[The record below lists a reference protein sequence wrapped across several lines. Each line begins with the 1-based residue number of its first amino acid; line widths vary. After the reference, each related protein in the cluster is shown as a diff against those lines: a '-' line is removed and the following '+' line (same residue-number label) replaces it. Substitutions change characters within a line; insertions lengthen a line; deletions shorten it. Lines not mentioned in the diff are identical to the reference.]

1 MSDDPRESFLPPPVP
16 LMSAKRARDLA
27 RECQGMANH
36 LREQG
41 DVGTARFL
49 EQRSAWW
56 MAYAI
61 ALSQIPPGATD
72 DERRG
77 M

>member
-1 MSDDPRESFLPPPVP
+1 MSDEPFLPPQPP
-16 LMSAKRARDLA
+16 LMSAAKARDIA
-27 RECQGMANH
+27 RSCAGMSNY

-41 DVGTARFL
+41 DIGTARLL

-72 DERRG
+72 
-77 M
+77 

>member
-1 MSDDPRESFLPPPVP
+1 MSDDPFLPPQPP
-16 LMSAKRARDLA
+16 LMSAVKARDIA
-27 RECQGMANH
+27 RSCAGMANY

-41 DVGTARFL
+41 DISTARIL

-72 DERRG
+72 
-77 M
+77 

>member
-1 MSDDPRESFLPPPVP
+1 MSDEPFLPPPVP
-16 LMSAKRARDLA
+16 LMSAVKARNLA

-41 DVGTARFL
+41 DTGTARIL

-61 ALSQIPPGATD
+61 ALSQIPPGAVKP
-72 DERRG
+72 EWEA
-77 M
+77 

>member
-1 MSDDPRESFLPPPVP
+1 MSDEPILPPPVP
-16 LMSAKRARDLA
+16 LMSAVKARNLA

-36 LREQG
+36 LREIG
-41 DVGTARFL
+41 ETGVATTL
-49 EQRSAWW
+49 ERRSAWW

-72 DERRG
+72 GESV
-77 M
+77 

>member
-1 MSDDPRESFLPPPVP
+1 MSEKYLPPAVP
-16 LMSAKRARDLA
+16 LMSAVKARNLARD
-27 RECQGMANH
+27 CQGMANY

-41 DVGTARFL
+41 ATGEANIL
-49 EQRSAWW
+49 ERRSAWW

-72 DERRG
+72 PEG
-77 M
+77 KL

>member
-1 MSDDPRESFLPPPVP
+1 MSDENFPTPAVP
-16 LMSAKRARDLA
+16 LMSAVKARNLA

-36 LREQG
+36 LRE
-41 DVGTARFL
+41 VGETGVAAML
-49 EQRSAWW
+49 ERRSAWW

-72 DERRG
+72 PND
-77 M
+77 

>member
-1 MSDDPRESFLPPPVP
+1 
-16 LMSAKRARDLA
+16 MSAVKARNLA

-36 LREQG
+36 LRESG
-41 DVGTARFL
+41 DTGTARIL

-61 ALSQIPPGATD
+61 ALSQIPPGRID
-72 DERRG
+72 D
-77 M
+77 